1 MILRFIPI
9 LLILES
15 GNLTIALCRKPATQ
29 NISRR
34 KIKMTKMLNIGNIKY
49 SLAKVLSSM
58 LCAVLII
65 SANTTSSTMIHQPKA
80 PDELIRFK
88 KIK

>member
-1 MILRFIPI
+1 MI
-9 LLILES
+9 
-15 GNLTIALCRKPATQ
+15 
-29 NISRR
+29 
-34 KIKMTKMLNIGNIKY
+34 KMLNIGNIKH
-49 SLAKVLSSM
+49 SLAKILSSM